1 MCSYIWFDKVFFFFE
16 SQFGL
21 ISITKESINQIN
33 IQLHLHLNINKFTIK
48 LLRSS
53 QTQIGKI
60 HHELCNSTNW
70 HLLVFTME
78 TFKFQIQ

>member
-1 MCSYIWFDKVFFFFE
+1 MCSYIWFYNVFFFFF

-48 LLRSS
+48 DIKIESNS
-53 QTQIGKI
+53 NWQNPPQT
-60 HHELCNSTNW
+60 L
-70 HLLVFTME
+70 
-78 TFKFQIQ
+78 